1 LKYTLRIVMKFYNR
15 IIYSSLF
22 SHLEKRQIT
31 VLTGMRRTGKT
42 TLVKQLLKDS
52 KIDQQFYFDLERMD
66 NRALFSEDNYESI
79 IYALT
84 QRGADFSK
92 KVIIGID
99 EIQLVPNL
107 PSVLKYLY
115 DTYDI
120 KFIVT
125 GSSAYYM
132 KNMFSESL
140 AGRKKLFEIYP
151 LNFTELLSFNG
162 VSVSD
167 IPLDST
173 GKFVKAEYER
183 LKSHYETYIKY
194 GGFPEVVL
202 SPAIDDKNDMIQDI
216 ISSYINFD
224 ISMLSDIRNPSNLY
238 KLIKLL
244 SVRIGTKL
252 DIAKLTSISGISR
265 PTVEN
270 YLDLLEQTYMIRTI
284 PVLSDSPDR
293 EITKAKKIY
302 FLDNGIA
309 SISGDAGSGAMF
321 ENAVFNQLHHKGAVS
336 YYQLKSG
343 KEIDFIL
350 DKQVCYEIKET
361 ATEGD
366 LRNLL
371 SIAQKLNIEE
381 CHVIGRH
388 PVKLFEGF
396 IWGGFIR

>member
-1 LKYTLRIVMKFYNR
+1 MDFCNR
-15 IIYSSLF
+15 SIYSALIG
-22 SHLEKRQIT
+22 HLHKKPIT

-42 TLVKQLLKDS
+42 TLLKQLMKDS
-52 KIDQQFYFDLERMD
+52 GIIQQFYFDLERID
-66 NRALFSEDNYESI
+66 NRLLFSEDNYESVV
-79 IYALT
+79 YALT

-92 KVIIGID
+92 KVLIGID

-140 AGRKKLFEIYP
+140 AGRKKIFEIYP
-151 LNFTELLSFNG
+151 LNFAELLLFNG
-162 VSVSD
+162 VSISEIALEKSGV
-167 IPLDST
+167 
-173 GKFVKAEYER
+173 FVRSEYER
-183 LKSHYETYIKY
+183 LKSYYETYINF

-202 SPAIDDKNDMIQDI
+202 SPETDDKKDLIQDI

-224 ISMLSDIRNPSNLY
+224 IALLSDIRNPANLY

-252 DIAKLTSISGISR
+252 DISKLTSVAGISR

-270 YLDLLEQTYMIRTI
+270 YIDLLEQSYLIRTI
-284 PVLSDSPDR
+284 PVLSKSPDR
-293 EITKAKKIY
+293 EITKARKIY
-302 FLDNGIA
+302 FLDNGVA
-309 SISGDAGSGAMF
+309 SVSANAGSGALF
-321 ENAVFNQLHHKGAVS
+321 ENAIFNQLQAKGPVS
-336 YYQLKSG
+336 YYQLKTG

-350 DKQVCYEIKET
+350 NQERCFEVKET
-361 ATEGD
+361 VTEAD
-366 LRNLL
+366 LKNVKNL
-371 SIAQKLNIEE
+371 AQNLNISN
-381 CHVIGRH
+381 CSVIGRH
-388 PVKLFEGF
+388 PVKVFDGY
-396 IWGGFIR
+396 IWGGFIH